1 MKLPQ
6 IWLTIVLTV
15 FSFSSSV
22 PAFSQQEPAFPGV
35 QSRVLVSVEPR
46 HGKQVPAVRK
56 EDVTITQGKQRDK
69 VLAWQSV
76 LSPEV
81 GAQVFVLIDDSLSS
95 SEMGSKLNDIR
106 DFISAQPVSVLV
118 GIAYM
123 RNGTALVAQN
133 PTSEHAL
140 AAKALRLS
148 IGDGGSSPSPY
159 FALQDLLKRWPQS
172 NSAREVIMITDGIDR
187 FWDGVGLDDP
197 YLNSAIE
204 EAQRGGVV
212 VNALYARGG
221 GHFGH
226 SPWMIR
232 IKEDLHV
239 PLSSHPSRPAAAHR
253 LHASGHFGST
263 GPNGPTKDLGGAAL
277 LATHTGRS
285 RRARVPGP
293 RASSAGPSRPRGG
306 AGCRRHRTRRR
317 SRGRRPARRR
327 GRPRPASR
335 R

>member
-226 SPWMIR
+226 SPWMINWGQNYLSEMADATGGEAYYVGNDTPPSFRPYFTDLTERISHQFLLTFEAQPGKKSGFER
-232 IKEDLHV
+232 IKLSTEV
-239 PLSSHPSRPAAAHR
+239 PNVELVSQRQVYVPI
-253 LHASGHFGST
+253 GS
-263 GPNGPTKDLGGAAL
+263 
-277 LATHTGRS
+277 
-285 RRARVPGP
+285 
-293 RASSAGPSRPRGG
+293 
-306 AGCRRHRTRRR
+306 
-317 SRGRRPARRR
+317 
-327 GRPRPASR
+327 
-335 R
+335 

>member
-81 GAQVFVLIDDSLSS
+81 GAQVFILIDDSLSS

-226 SPWMIR
+226 SPWMINWGQNYLSEMADATGGEAYYVGNDTPPSFRPYFTDLTERISHQFLLTFEAQPGKKSGFER
-232 IKEDLHV
+232 IKLSTEV
-239 PLSSHPSRPAAAHR
+239 PNVELVTQRQVYVPI
-253 LHASGHFGST
+253 GS
-263 GPNGPTKDLGGAAL
+263 
-277 LATHTGRS
+277 
-285 RRARVPGP
+285 
-293 RASSAGPSRPRGG
+293 
-306 AGCRRHRTRRR
+306 
-317 SRGRRPARRR
+317 
-327 GRPRPASR
+327 
-335 R
+335 

>member
-226 SPWMIR
+226 SPWMINWGQNYLSEMADATGGEAYYVGNDTLPSFRPYFTDLTERISHQFLLTFEAQPGKKSGFER
-232 IKEDLHV
+232 IKLSTEV
-239 PLSSHPSRPAAAHR
+239 PNVELVSQRQVYVPI
-253 LHASGHFGST
+253 GS
-263 GPNGPTKDLGGAAL
+263 
-277 LATHTGRS
+277 
-285 RRARVPGP
+285 
-293 RASSAGPSRPRGG
+293 
-306 AGCRRHRTRRR
+306 
-317 SRGRRPARRR
+317 
-327 GRPRPASR
+327 
-335 R
+335 

>member
-187 FWDGVGLDDP
+187 FWDSVGLDDP

-226 SPWMIR
+226 SPWMINWGQNYLSEMADATGGEAYYFGNDTLPSFRPYFTDLTERISHQFLLTFEAQPGKKSGFER
-232 IKEDLHV
+232 IKLNTEV
-239 PLSSHPSRPAAAHR
+239 PNVELVSQRQVYVPI
-253 LHASGHFGST
+253 GS
-263 GPNGPTKDLGGAAL
+263 
-277 LATHTGRS
+277 
-285 RRARVPGP
+285 
-293 RASSAGPSRPRGG
+293 
-306 AGCRRHRTRRR
+306 
-317 SRGRRPARRR
+317 
-327 GRPRPASR
+327 
-335 R
+335 

>member
-81 GAQVFVLIDDSLSS
+81 GAQVFVLIDDLLSS

-226 SPWMIR
+226 SPWMINWGQNYLSEMADATGGEAYYVGNDTPPSFRPYFTDLTERISHQFLLTFEAQPGKKSGFER
-232 IKEDLHV
+232 IKLSTEV
-239 PLSSHPSRPAAAHR
+239 PNVELVTQRQVYVPI
-253 LHASGHFGST
+253 GS
-263 GPNGPTKDLGGAAL
+263 
-277 LATHTGRS
+277 
-285 RRARVPGP
+285 
-293 RASSAGPSRPRGG
+293 
-306 AGCRRHRTRRR
+306 
-317 SRGRRPARRR
+317 
-327 GRPRPASR
+327 
-335 R
+335 

>member
-226 SPWMIR
+226 SPWMINWGQNYLSEMADATGGEAYYVGNDTPPSFRPYFTDLTERISHQFLLTFEAQPGKKSGFER
-232 IKEDLHV
+232 IKLSTEV
-239 PLSSHPSRPAAAHR
+239 PNVELVTQRQVYVPI
-253 LHASGHFGST
+253 GS
-263 GPNGPTKDLGGAAL
+263 
-277 LATHTGRS
+277 
-285 RRARVPGP
+285 
-293 RASSAGPSRPRGG
+293 
-306 AGCRRHRTRRR
+306 
-317 SRGRRPARRR
+317 
-327 GRPRPASR
+327 
-335 R
+335 

>member
-212 VNALYARGG
+212 VNALYARSG

-226 SPWMIR
+226 SPWMINWGQNYLSEMADATGGEAYYVGNDTPPSFRPYFTDLTERISHQLLLTFEAQPGRKSGFER
-232 IKEDLHV
+232 IKLSTEV
-239 PLSSHPSRPAAAHR
+239 PNVELVTQRQVYVPI
-253 LHASGHFGST
+253 GS
-263 GPNGPTKDLGGAAL
+263 
-277 LATHTGRS
+277 
-285 RRARVPGP
+285 
-293 RASSAGPSRPRGG
+293 
-306 AGCRRHRTRRR
+306 
-317 SRGRRPARRR
+317 
-327 GRPRPASR
+327 
-335 R
+335 

>member
-1 MKLPQ
+1 
-6 IWLTIVLTV
+6 
-15 FSFSSSV
+15 
-22 PAFSQQEPAFPGV
+22 
-35 QSRVLVSVEPR
+35 VEPR

-226 SPWMIR
+226 SPWMINWGQNYLSEMADATGGEAYYVGNDTPPSFRPYFTDLTERISHQFLLTFEAQPGKKSGFER
-232 IKEDLHV
+232 IKLSTEV
-239 PLSSHPSRPAAAHR
+239 PNVELVTQRQVYVPI
-253 LHASGHFGST
+253 GS
-263 GPNGPTKDLGGAAL
+263 
-277 LATHTGRS
+277 
-285 RRARVPGP
+285 
-293 RASSAGPSRPRGG
+293 
-306 AGCRRHRTRRR
+306 
-317 SRGRRPARRR
+317 
-327 GRPRPASR
+327 
-335 R
+335 